1 MIGKKAVMPADRSAT
16 VLIAEPSSNAK
27 RNDACRKAVA
37 RAVVNIAD
45 STGGLVM
52 KSVGGKLMLLFSTPD
67 AAASAA
73 SKMHAALEAL
83 PAVGGSKP
91 GVQIAFHT
99 SPGVRTT
106 KALPDDTLK
115 LALRLIEQAQDG
127 QTIASEQTV
136 ERLNPAF
143 RGFSRSI
150 RPMQDRSE
158 QVKLCEIASWH
169 QKGVRPPGWAAM
181 AVFRLTYHDQLAVCS
196 REKGTIVIG
205 REEDCDLLVDSRVT
219 SRLHCTL
226 QYRSGQV
233 TLRDHSSNGTFVTAG
248 DREFMVK
255 GKEAPLP
262 DQGSLAIGGPRA
274 SGAEVVEFCYALIT

>member
-1 MIGKKAVMPADRSAT
+1 MQVDRTAT

-27 RNDACRKAVA
+27 RNEACRKAVA
-37 RAVVNIAD
+37 RAVTSIAD
-45 STGGLVM
+45 STGGLVL

-99 SPGVRTT
+99 GPAVRSTQ
-106 KALPDDTLK
+106 ALPDDTVK
-115 LALRLIEQAQDG
+115 LALRLVEQAQDG
-127 QTIASEQTV
+127 QTVASEQTV

-150 RPMQDRSE
+150 RPMQDRSD
-158 QVKLCEIASWH
+158 QVRLCEIASWH
-169 QKGVRPPGWAAM
+169 QKGVRPPGWSAM
-181 AVFRLTYHDQLAVCS
+181 AVFRLTYRDQMAVCS
-196 REKGTIVIG
+196 RDKSTLVIG
-205 REEDCDLLVDSRVT
+205 RDDDCDLLVDSRVT
-219 SRLHCTL
+219 SRRHCSL
-226 QYRSGQV
+226 QYLNGQV
-233 TLRDHSSNGTFVTAG
+233 TLRDHSSNGTYVTAG

-255 GKEAPLP
+255 GKEAPLS
-262 DQGSLAIGGPRA
+262 DQGVIAIGAPRS
-274 SGAEVVEFCYALIT
+274 SGAETVEFCYALIT

>member
-1 MIGKKAVMPADRSAT
+1 MPADRTAT
-16 VLIAEPSSNAK
+16 VLVAEPNSNAK

-45 STGGLVM
+45 STGGLVL

-83 PAVGGSKP
+83 PAVGGSRP

-99 SPGVRTT
+99 APGVRSTA
-106 KALPDDTLK
+106 ALPDDTVK
-115 LALRLIEQAQDG
+115 LALRLVEQAQDG

-143 RGFSRSI
+143 RGFTRALRST
-150 RPMQDRSE
+150 QERSDA
-158 QVKLCEIASWH
+158 VRVWEIASWH
-169 QKGVRPPGWAAM
+169 QKGVRPPGWTAM
-181 AVFRLTYHDQLAVCS
+181 AVFRLTYRDQLAVCS
-196 REKGTIVIG
+196 REKRTIVIG
-205 REEDCDLLVDSRVT
+205 REDDCDLLVDSRVT

-226 QYRSGQV
+226 QYRDGQV
-233 TLRDHSSNGTFVTAG
+233 VLCDHSSNGTYVTA
-248 DREFMVK
+248 DNRELLVK
-255 GKEAPLP
+255 SRETALP
-262 DQGSLAIGGPRA
+262 DQGSLAIGAPR
-274 SGAEVVEFCYALIT
+274 SKGAEAVDFCYALIT

>member
-1 MIGKKAVMPADRSAT
+1 MPADHSAT

-27 RNDACRKAVA
+27 RNEACRKAVA

-45 STGGLVM
+45 STGGLVL

-83 PAVGGSKP
+83 PPVGGSKP

-99 SPGVRTT
+99 GPGMRSTQ
-106 KALPDDTLK
+106 ALPDDTVK
-115 LALRLIEQAQDG
+115 LALRLVEQAQDG
-127 QTIASEQTV
+127 QTVASEQTI

-150 RPMQDRSE
+150 RPMQDHSV
-158 QVKLCEIASWH
+158 QVRLCEIASWH
-169 QKGVRPPGWAAM
+169 QKGVRPPGWTAM

-196 REKGTIVIG
+196 REKSTIVIG
-205 REEDCDLLVDSRVT
+205 REEECDLLVDSRVT

-226 QYRSGQV
+226 QYRNGQV
-233 TLRDHSSNGTFVTAG
+233 TLRDHSSNGTYVTIG
-248 DREFMVK
+248 DREFVVK
-255 GKEAPLP
+255 GKEAALS
-262 DQGSLAIGGPRA
+262 DQGSFAIGAPR
-274 SGAEVVEFCYALIT
+274 SNGAEVVEFCYALIT